1 MLTLALFYY
10 MCWGCPKGR
19 SIVGGARIFVGNTLA
34 RMKRLCCFRASAPRP
49 IGLSRPYSPIY
60 PTFGMLSDRIVP
72 IGIKTSKYKT
82 LSEQ

>member
-19 SIVGGARIFVGNTLA
+19 PIIGGVRIFVGNTLA
-34 RMKRLCCFRASAPRP
+34 RMKRLCCLHASA
-49 IGLSRPYSPIY
+49 IGLSRPYSPIF

-82 LSEQ
+82 ISKQ